1 MSLEVKEYV
10 EKPKVSLAVRWDG
23 SDYDGIKSFCKG
35 RAIIGSKGGVIIEQS
50 DGNDFILS
58 AGDYVVEKSKGKF
71 LCFKKEEFENRYEE
85 VKYGC

>member
-1 MSLEVKEYV
+1 MIEVREYI
-10 EKPKVSLAVRWDG
+10 EKPEISRAVRWDG

-50 DGNDFILS
+50 NGNDFILS
-58 AGDYVVEKSKGKF
+58 TGDYVVEKSSGKF
-71 LCFKKEEFENRYEE
+71 LCFKKEDFENTYKE